1 MRVIVVSLHRTCST
15 FVSRLAAN
23 KFNLTNYGEA
33 YMYNTEESQNPIPEV
48 NENNWV
54 LKIMG
59 PNLIGDSFNHSTY
72 NWGDIDKI
80 IFTQR
85 AVASQL
91 ASWLYVNTVYT
102 NIRPNRD
109 TMTMT
114 EIQNAYNTWLGPVST
129 SDSIFNGIK
138 LQFDTFRAVRLDLQ
152 ERYPTADVSYEMCQQ
167 EPIMAAQSLSSALG
181 WDIQE
186 EDIYALQADYT
197 QTAPD
202 QKNYSSMITN
212 WSEVLEKIQEYNI
225 KY

>member
-1 MRVIVVSLHRTCST
+1 MRVIVVSLHRSCST

-33 YMYNTEESQNPIPEV
+33 YMYNTKGSQNPTPEA

-59 PNLIGDSFNHSTY
+59 PNLVGESFDHSTY
-72 NWGDIDKI
+72 NWGNIDKI

-85 AVASQL
+85 AVVSQL
-91 ASWLYVNTVYT
+91 ASWLYVNTVYE
-102 NIRPNRD
+102 NIQVNRD

-114 EIQNAYNTWLGPVST
+114 EVQNAYDTWSGPVST
-129 SDSIFNGIK
+129 TDSIFNGIK
-138 LQFDTFRAVRLDLQ
+138 LQFDTFRAVRLDLR

-167 EPIMAAQSLSSALG
+167 EPIAAALALSSALG

-186 EDIYALQADYT
+186 EDIYALQDPYT
-197 QTAPD
+197 LTAPD

-212 WSEVLEKIQEYNI
+212 WAEVLEKIQEYNI

>member
-1 MRVIVVSLHRTCST
+1 M
-15 FVSRLAAN
+15 
-23 KFNLTNYGEA
+23 
-33 YMYNTEESQNPIPEV
+33 
-48 NENNWV
+48 
-54 LKIMG
+54 
-59 PNLIGDSFNHSTY
+59 
-72 NWGDIDKI
+72 
-80 IFTQR
+80 
-85 AVASQL
+85 
-91 ASWLYVNTVYT
+91 TV
-102 NIRPNRD
+102 
-109 TMTMT
+109 T
-114 EIQNAYNTWLGPVST
+114 EIQNAYNTWSGPVST

-167 EPIMAAQSLSSALG
+167 EPTMAAPALSGALG

>member
-1 MRVIVVSLHRTCST
+1 
-15 FVSRLAAN
+15 
-23 KFNLTNYGEA
+23 
-33 YMYNTEESQNPIPEV
+33 MYNTEESQNPVPEV

-59 PNLIGDSFNHSTY
+59 PNLTGESFNHSTY

-85 AVASQL
+85 AVVSQL
-91 ASWLYVNTVYT
+91 ASWLYVNTVYE
-102 NIRPNRD
+102 NIRPNRN

-114 EIQNAYNTWLGPVST
+114 EIQNAYNTWSGPVST
-129 SDSIFNGIK
+129 SDSTFNGIK

-167 EPIMAAQSLSSALG
+167 EPTMAAPALSSALG

-225 KY
+225 NY